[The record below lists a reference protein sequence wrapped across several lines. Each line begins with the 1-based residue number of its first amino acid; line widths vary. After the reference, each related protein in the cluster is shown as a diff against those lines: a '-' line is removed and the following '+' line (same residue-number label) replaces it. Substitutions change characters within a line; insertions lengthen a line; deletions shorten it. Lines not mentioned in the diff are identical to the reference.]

1 MRKATW
7 LEYTTYLPLW
17 VSVFRWGMF
26 TILRLVPVLFYRL
39 KHETKRN
46 DKGENVEQGNEQP
59 YTRADVTAIIP
70 VYQPPPSFIQTID
83 SLAKNGVPKILVV
96 ADITCVEKV
105 TELVKDYPQVEII
118 PESKPG
124 KRSAMATGL
133 KEVRTRLTFFVDDD
147 IQWCDTA
154 LDYLIHPFNHSSKIK
169 GVGCE
174 HTARK
179 QHAFDIEMILCDMRL
194 SVRMLELFSTSVIDK
209 GASCISGRTACYV
222 TNFIQEEEFY
232 EQFLNEKFFG
242 MQVVSGDDKF
252 LTRYVMRKG
261 GKIWHQGGKKCVL
274 STTFERGPRFMK
286 QLLRWSR
293 NTWRSDITCLFIE
306 RAVWKNNPF
315 TAIVMLYKVVTPFFL
330 MYGLFFVPIS
340 AIIKQDYV
348 MFVGWLIW
356 LVFSRILRLAYYFM
370 KNPLHMIL
378 IPFFIIF
385 QYIQAIV
392 RVWALFTLY
401 ERGWGTRNIT
411 LNGNTIE
418 RDDIEVVPEPQAQSQ
433 AQPQPKSQ
441 PEQEVEQEQHST
453 ELSLGFFKN
462 IPSDD
467 EVKSEEIVEDTRTTE
482 EKRQDFYKQKLNNL

>member
-1 MRKATW
+1 MGVSTW
-7 LEYTTYLPLW
+7 MDYTTYLPLW

-39 KHETKRN
+39 KHEPKPKNR
-46 DKGENVEQGNEQP
+46 DNVEQGDTIP
-59 YTRADVTAIIP
+59 YTKADVTAIIP
-70 VYQPPPSFIQTID
+70 VYQPPPSFMKTIE
-83 SLAKNGVPKILVV
+83 SLVKNGVPKILVV
-96 ADITCVEKV
+96 ADITCVDNV
-105 TELVKDYPQVEII
+105 RDMVKEYPQVEII

-133 KEVRTRLTFFVDDD
+133 KEVRSRLTFFVDDD

-154 LDYLIHPFNHSSKIK
+154 LEYLVHPFNHSDKIK

-174 HTARK
+174 HKARK
-179 QHAFDIEMILCDMRL
+179 KHAFDVEMILCDMRL

-252 LTRYVMRKG
+252 LTRYVMKKG
-261 GKIWHQGGKKCVL
+261 GKIWHQGGKKCDL
-274 STTFERGPRFMK
+274 STTFERGSRFMK

-306 RAVWKNNPF
+306 RAIWRNNPF
-315 TAIVMLYKVVTPFFL
+315 TAIVMLDKVVTPFFL
-330 MYGLFFVPIS
+330 MYGLFYVPIS

-356 LVFSRILRLAYYFM
+356 LIVSRMLRLAYYFI
-370 KNPLHMIL
+370 KNPWHVIF

-385 QYIQAIV
+385 QYIQGVV

-418 RDDIEVVPEPQAQSQ
+418 RDDIVVDANT
-433 AQPQPKSQ
+433 QPIA
-441 PEQEVEQEQHST
+441 QEVEIVDVT
-453 ELSLGFFKN
+453 KPTL
-462 IPSDD
+462 D
-467 EVKSEEIVEDTRTTE
+467 EPVNDFQNLVDVPLDNVEASVDTNEVSSET
-482 EKRQDFYKQKLNNL
+482 KRNEFYKKKLEKL

>member
-1 MRKATW
+1 MAISTW
-7 LEYTTYLPLW
+7 VNYATYLPLW

-26 TILRLVPVLFYRL
+26 TVLRLVPVLFYRL
-39 KHETKRN
+39 KHEPKRREIN
-46 DKGENVEQGNEQP
+46 ANVEHGDEAP
-59 YTRADVTAIIP
+59 YTKADVTAVIP
-70 VYQPPPSFIQTID
+70 VYQPPPSFINTIQ
-83 SLAKNGVPKILVV
+83 SLVKNGVPKILVV
-96 ADITCVEKV
+96 ADITCVD
-105 TELVKDYPQVEII
+105 TIRELVKDYSEVEII
-118 PESKPG
+118 PESMPG

-133 KEVRTRLTFFVDDD
+133 RHVTSRLTFFVDDD

-154 LDYLIHPFNHSSKIK
+154 LEYLIHPFNHSDKIK

-179 QHAFDIEMILCDMRL
+179 KHAFDIEMILCDMRL
-194 SVRMLELFSTSVIDK
+194 SVRMLELLSTSVVDK

-252 LTRYVMRKG
+252 LTRYVMKKG
-261 GKIWHQGGKKCVL
+261 GKIWHQGGKKCNL

-306 RAVWKNNPF
+306 RAVWRNNTF
-315 TAIVMLYKVVTPFFL
+315 TAIVMFDKIVTPFFL
-330 MYGLFFVPIS
+330 MYGLFYVPIS
-340 AIIKQDYV
+340 AIIREDYV

-356 LVFSRILRLAYYFM
+356 LVFSRMLRLAYYFV
-370 KNPLHMIL
+370 KHPWHVIFV
-378 IPFFIIF
+378 PFFIMF
-385 QYIQAIV
+385 QYVQAIV

-418 RDDIEVVPEPQAQSQ
+418 RDDMPPT
-433 AQPQPKSQ
+433 K
-441 PEQEVEQEQHST
+441 T
-453 ELSLGFFKN
+453 E
-462 IPSDD
+462 
-467 EVKSEEIVEDTRTTE
+467 TTTE
-482 EKRQDFYKQKLNNL
+482 IQTTEIQTIGVQINDTVAMNNETLTEITLSKEQMNEQKRKEFYKKKLESM

>member
-1 MRKATW
+1 MSASTW
-7 LEYTTYLPLW
+7 ADYTTYLPLW

-39 KHETKRN
+39 KHEAKPKNRT
-46 DKGENVEQGNEQP
+46 DNVEQGDNMP
-59 YTRADVTAIIP
+59 YTKADVTAIIP
-70 VYQPPPSFIQTID
+70 VYQPPPSFMKTIE
-83 SLAKNGVPKILVV
+83 SLVKNGVPKILVV
-96 ADITCVEKV
+96 ADITCVDNV
-105 TELVKDYPQVEII
+105 RDMVKEYPQVEII
-118 PESKPG
+118 PESLPG

-133 KEVRTRLTFFVDDD
+133 KEVRSRLTFFVDDD

-154 LDYLIHPFNHSSKIK
+154 LEYLIHPFNHSDTIK

-174 HTARK
+174 HKARK
-179 QHAFDIEMILCDMRL
+179 KHAFDIEMILCDMRL

-222 TNFIQEEEFY
+222 TNFIQEEDFY

-252 LTRYVMRKG
+252 LTRYVMKKG
-261 GKIWHQGGKKCVL
+261 GKIWHQGGKKCDL
-274 STTFERGPRFMK
+274 STTFERGSRFMK

-293 NTWRSDITCLFIE
+293 NTWRSDITCLFVE
-306 RAVWKNNPF
+306 RAVWRNNPF
-315 TAIVMLYKVVTPFFL
+315 TAIVMLDKVVTPFFL
-330 MYGLFFVPIS
+330 MYGLFYVPIS
-340 AIIKQDYV
+340 SIVKQDYV

-356 LVFSRILRLAYYFM
+356 LIVSRVLRLAYYFI
-370 KNPLHMIL
+370 KNPWHVIF

-418 RDDIEVVPEPQAQSQ
+418 RDDIVVDAKTQPIAQEVQIVDVKQPTADEPVSNVPEFVDFPLENGQASVDT
-433 AQPQPKSQ
+433 
-441 PEQEVEQEQHST
+441 EEVS
-453 ELSLGFFKN
+453 S
-462 IPSDD
+462 
-467 EVKSEEIVEDTRTTE
+467 E
-482 EKRQDFYKQKLNNL
+482 EKRNDFYKKKLEKL